1 MLKVKIHQKLLIL
14 WIKMLIENFFLVLD
28 FWYLTNNFQNPKS
41 DMFYH
46 QKKEIF
52 QNLMPNRCY
61 FSTMAL
67 DLIFGPK
74 CLLTQILEY
83 HVFTKIFHCDPVLP
97 FYFPPIHTQTISN
110 MNSRQSKAKKRQ
122 YIQDYAFINIESR
135 LYSLL
140 LNFQF
145 KAHFLDNPLP

>member
-28 FWYLTNNFQNPKS
+28 FLYLTNNFQNPKS

-83 HVFTKIFHCDPVLP
+83 HVFTKIFHCAPWKCFFLFVILLSGVYCDCL
-97 FYFPPIHTQTISN
+97 TSGE
-110 MNSRQSKAKKRQ
+110 Q
-122 YIQDYAFINIESR
+122 YYPNKSWKSWKSTRA
-135 LYSLL
+135 LL
-140 LNFQF
+140 G
-145 KAHFLDNPLP
+145 